1 MMFEDSGLRC
11 EKDVLEFD
19 VRVAELSPDE
29 AFLEMRRRLH
39 ALLPGETPE
48 SVDVLWDFVERVE
61 EGRAAYEYP
70 GEEEE
75 YLRRLCMRENLRLML
90 QWPVGDL
97 QGYCDEVRGMVL
109 EQGLGS
115 AMLTARCTVFD
126 VEEKERA
133 DSYLLN

>member
-1 MMFEDSGLRC
+1 MFEDSGLRC